1 MAQARITG
9 ENGFTL
15 LEVVVALAVVSIIAT
30 TALTTVSGSLEAD
43 RRAEATRR
51 SVKIARREFDSW
63 TPGRRESPSG
73 ADGDVSWTIE
83 TRPLSSPA
91 HRGSTDV
98 PFELL
103 FIARSTDG
111 EMLAQFRA
119 IRFGS
124 IAAER

>member
-1 MAQARITG
+1 MPQARITC

-43 RRAEATRR
+43 RHAEATRR

-63 TPGRRESPSG
+63 TPGNPESPSG

-83 TRPLSSPA
+83 TRPLSRPA
-91 HRGSTDV
+91 HPGAIAV
-98 PFELL
+98 PFELV
-103 FIARSTDG
+103 FTARSGDG
-111 EMLAQFRA
+111 ELLSEFRA
-119 IRFGS
+119 VRFGP